1 MDDHHEHASSTGQN
15 NPGVSSPSSETYPKP
30 PTPPLSIRSITET
43 AVPSASVVA
52 DPPPPYPSRE
62 RRSRVERARLRR
74 ATQLSGE
81 SGVGGGSTISST
93 HSQQLRLFLD
103 PLLNTQSEGSP
114 LSPPED
120 GTETT
125 PLLSP
130 RRRPRTLSH
139 STGVSTH
146 SIAQTV
152 LSIFGSDEADVNG
165 DPARHD
171 VEEEPAAASSRK
183 SLKRY
188 FRPLWRRSYYRP
200 LAHLLIINF
209 PFALVTFLY
218 LFVGTLVGTS
228 LLIALPLGAVL
239 CWLDL
244 AGARAFAKAEIA
256 LQTYFHG
263 PLLIHDTSAPYPIF
277 SRPSSTPSTLE
288 AGQGASHSQPSF
300 LRNTYIMFTDQT
312 SYQALFYFLVIKPS
326 ITLFLTLGLTV
337 LVPASFILIVPAPA
351 VLRAVKR
358 IGVWQANIAL
368 EGLLHPQL

>member
-1 MDDHHEHASSTGQN
+1 MDDHHEHASSAGQN
-15 NPGVSSPSSETYPKP
+15 NPGVSSPTSETYPKP

-62 RRSRVERARLRR
+62 RRSRVERTRLRR
-74 ATQLSGE
+74 AAQLSGE

-93 HSQQLRLFLD
+93 YSQQLRLSLD
-103 PLLNTQSEGSP
+103 PLSNTQSEGSP

-152 LSIFGSDEADVNG
+152 LSLFGSDEADVNG
-165 DPARHD
+165 DAARHD
-171 VEEEPAAASSRK
+171 VEEESAAPSSRK

-239 CWLDL
+239 CWLNL

-277 SRPSSTPSTLE
+277 SRANSTPSMLE
-288 AGQGASHSQPSF
+288 AGQGTPHSQPSF

-326 ITLFLTLGLTV
+326 ITLFLTLGLIV

-351 VLRAVKR
+351 VLRAVRR